1 MAEQNADPCFIP
13 LRERSKCA
21 AERRRRAALPRALC
35 GGRGGALSRGSARGT
50 AHAGLGHGER
60 HRSGTV
66 ESGPNALQSLPA
78 RAASTAPPP
87 PAPNPLPFWGG
98 AGRGG
103 ARRGGARRGGAG
115 RGGAAGQGRLGAG
128 GAGRRPR
135 HGGTRRGGAGRGGA
149 GRGEAEQGEVGHS
162 FGPSWVGAGR
172 ARDLD

>member
-21 AERRRRAALPRALC
+21 AERRRRAALPRALF
-35 GGRGGALSRGSARGT
+35 GGRGGALSQGSARGT

-115 RGGAAGQGRLGAG
+115 RGGAAGPG
-128 GAGRRPR
+128 
-135 HGGTRRGGAGRGGA
+135 
-149 GRGEAEQGEVGHS
+149 
-162 FGPSWVGAGR
+162 
-172 ARDLD
+172 